1 MIIDL
6 PWPSKELWPN
16 GGDRNHPA
24 KIARLKKKHREWAY
38 LCALEVK
45 PKQFKHDGGKIP
57 VTLYIYA
64 KPKGPYPDAD
74 NCIAAMKSSF
84 DGIADALGINDR
96 DFLAP
101 AVIYAEPREGRV
113 AVRLFHSSTEQNFE
127 QAASQLAGGDV
138 TGGSA

>member
-84 DGIADALGINDR
+84 DGIADALGVNDR
-96 DFLAP
+96 DFSAP

-113 AVRLFHSSTEQNFE
+113 AVRLFAPGCGQTQENYSTEQA
-127 QAASQLAGGDV
+127 QSGL